1 MADGPIRLII
11 RQGINPGK
19 LEEFKKLSC
28 EFTAGTEAGDPGTLG
43 YEWFISPE
51 GTDCY
56 LNEFYGSSQ
65 DFLDH
70 FAKIGPKIGAMLEI
84 SPLIEAIALGDPT
97 PEAREALSHLGA
109 KFYAP
114 YVGFCR

>member
-1 MADGPIRLII
+1 M
-11 RQGINPGK
+11 
-19 LEEFKKLSC
+19 
-28 EFTAGTEAGDPGTLG
+28 
-43 YEWFISPE
+43 
-51 GTDCY
+51 
-56 LNEFYGSSQ
+56 
-65 DFLDH
+65 DH